1 MTRLK
6 RTAERI
12 REGLAE
18 GIAKSLEGLS
28 AWELEHGEVGYTK
41 GRSRRK
47 CRF

>member
-12 REGLAE
+12 REGGAE

-28 AWELEHGEVGYTK
+28 TLKIEHGEA
-41 GRSRRK
+41 
-47 CRF
+47 